1 MNKILLGLIPVTSML
16 IGGCGITIN
25 AVETVSDVV
34 QSVTDITST
43 TSGALDGSD
52 DESAKEFV
60 AHNYDTL
67 SSEAARGGGSAVD
80 SLAELLG
87 ENDSNEFSRWLQ
99 MHYDE
104 IFSSEAGVLERIQF
118 ARHQVA
124 FAQ

>member
-25 AVETVSDVV
+25 AVETVSDTL
-34 QSVTDITST
+34 QTVTDITGS
-43 TSGALDGSD
+43 TSGALGGD
-52 DESAKEFV
+52 DESAREFV
-60 AHNYDTL
+60 ANNYDTL

-87 ENDSNEFSRWLQ
+87 EEDNNEFSRWLQ

-104 IFSSEAGVLERIQF
+104 IFSSEEGALERIQF
-118 ARHQVA
+118 GRHQVA